1 MVYNAFG
8 RISPKVSR
16 FGMGCMRFPH
26 TTDGQGNDVID
37 AEESIRMIRYAI
49 SKGVNYFDTA
59 YAYPGSEEVLG
70 KALKGGYREKVIV
83 ATKCPMHETGHCSD
97 YISVFNESLRRLG
110 TDYIDIYLLH
120 SLDRTGWEKVK
131 STNGIAML
139 EEMKKTGKIR
149 AIGFSFH
156 ADHDLFREII
166 DAFQWD
172 MCLIQLNILDCDHQ
186 AGVRGLKYAGQK
198 GIPVAIMEPL
208 KGGILGGEPPEEV
221 AKLLDSYHEKRSLV
235 EWSFRW
241 LYSQKEVKVVL
252 SGVNA
257 MDQLKDNIRIFSEAD
272 TDVLSPQDEELLKQI
287 RSIYASRVRVGCTG
301 CGYCM
306 PCPNNVNIPEIFKVY
321 NDSALSPWTEFG
333 KTFYNLV
340 AVSNDRDAS
349 KCTGCRLCETRCPQQ
364 IPVAARLREAHEAMK
379 PSQD

>member
-8 RISPKVSR
+8 RISEKVSR
-16 FGMGCMRFPH
+16 FGVGCMRFPH
-26 TTDGQGNDVID
+26 TIDSQGNDAID
-37 AEESIRMIRYAI
+37 EGCVTKMISYAI

-59 YAYPGSEEVLG
+59 YSYPGSEEVLG

-83 ATKCPMHETGHCSD
+83 ATKCPMHEIGHCSD
-97 YISVFNESLRRLG
+97 YIRVLNESLRRLG
-110 TDYIDIYLLH
+110 TDYIDIYLFH

-186 AGVRGLKYAGQK
+186 AGVRGQKYAGQK

>member
-8 RISPKVSR
+8 RISEKVSR
-16 FGMGCMRFPH
+16 FGVGCMRFPH
-26 TTDGQGNDVID
+26 TIDSQGNDAID
-37 AEESIRMIRYAI
+37 EGCVTKMISYAI

-59 YAYPGSEEVLG
+59 YSYPGSEEVLG

-83 ATKCPMHETGHCSD
+83 ATKCPMHEIGHCSD
-97 YISVFNESLRRLG
+97 YIRVLNESLRRLG
-110 TDYIDIYLLH
+110 TDYIDIYLFH